1 MTSKRGLIERGVG
14 ALLIIVGS
22 VIWTDRLS
30 FDGSAAIE
38 ASGLSGEL
46 VLIDRPDMDLSNEC
60 EAARSGAGWLMLVV
74 NTELIADDTF
84 RGYFETAPKSAGL
97 FMEYDPGEDGIL
109 RLGMAT
115 TTDPIFVRLR
125 TVRRDE
131 SAVFALLI
139 RRDDVRIVSNAVDR
153 TVSLPVDLEPA
164 WLCSAVRVES
174 SDGVGCPECSMEL
187 RYATG
192 VDPRDAHRY
201 LDALSNLREFNVKRW
216 FGSGL
221 SMLGVTCLTLI
232 PLTRFRRRT
241 RR

>member
-1 MTSKRGLIERGVG
+1 
-14 ALLIIVGS
+14 
-22 VIWTDRLS
+22 
-30 FDGSAAIE
+30 
-38 ASGLSGEL
+38 
-46 VLIDRPDMDLSNEC
+46 
-60 EAARSGAGWLMLVV
+60 MLVV

-97 FMEYDPGEDGIL
+97 FMEYDPGEDALL

-139 RRDDVRIVSNAVDR
+139 QRDDVRIVSNAVDR

-164 WLCSAVRVES
+164 WLCSAVRVGS
-174 SDGVGCPECSMEL
+174 SDGVGCPQCSVEL
-187 RYATG
+187 HYATG
-192 VDPRDAHRY
+192 MDPRDAHRY

-216 FGSGL
+216 LGSGL